1 MLAGSWVS
9 FRCARYLVRDDR
21 VYPFAMAVVVGGLV
35 GARVAHV
42 ADNWPLYSSRPQDIV
57 AFWNGGIGTMGAPIG
72 STIAGYLAGRAL
84 RLPLGF
90 MFDISVI
97 GISLGEALGRI
108 GDVING
114 EHHAV
119 ACAGLPWCVRYTHP
133 DTLGQRE
140 LVHPVAAYDL
150 LVMALIFVALLW
162 WWRRVRG
169 RPPEGRVYLAY
180 LLLFGGFRVLTSLL
194 RLDPTWLFGLQEA
207 QVLGTLYT
215 VAGAAGLVLLLRRS
229 RLRSA

>member
-9 FRCARYLVRDDR
+9 LRCARYLVRDDR

-57 AFWNGGIGTMGAPIG
+57 AFWNGGIGTMG
-72 STIAGYLAGRAL
+72 
-84 RLPLGF
+84 
-90 MFDISVI
+90 
-97 GISLGEALGRI
+97 GEALGRI

-215 VAGAAGLVLLLRRS
+215 LAGAAGLVLLLRRS